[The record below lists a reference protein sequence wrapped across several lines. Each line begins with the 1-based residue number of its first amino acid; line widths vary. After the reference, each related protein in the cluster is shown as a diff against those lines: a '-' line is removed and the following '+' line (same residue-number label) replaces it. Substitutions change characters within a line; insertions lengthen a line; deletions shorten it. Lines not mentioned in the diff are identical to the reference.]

1 MTNELNP
8 AQAGRPR
15 HGITGRLARFTLIGV
30 ALAQV
35 AGTFAYLGSG
45 SLQMI

>member
-15 HGITGRLARFTLIGV
+15 LGITGRLARSTLIGV
-30 ALAQV
+30 ALAPV
-35 AGTFAYLGSG
+35 AGAFVYLGTG

>member
-15 HGITGRLARFTLIGV
+15 LGIAGRLARFTLIGV
-30 ALAQV
+30 ALRK
-35 AGTFAYLGSG
+35 
-45 SLQMI
+45 SLERSLISAVVHSK